1 MHKLSVVAMV
11 FAAAGIA
18 FSGPATA
25 SGIGLPPALA
35 GLAAPGPDHAV
46 VFVGGM
52 GGSAGGMREA
62 GDGSAGGMGG
72 SAGGMGGGGGGM
84 GSGGAGMSGGHF
96 GFGDPFGPV
105 DNFARPSE
113 DQPAGGGQPANYTYQ
128 CLTPAGRCSFVARA
142 ALRSSSLRSG
152 ADCVC
157 GDGSARGRVE

>member
-11 FAAAGIA
+11 FAAAEIA

-25 SGIGLPPALA
+25 GSGIGLSPAVS
-35 GLAAPGPDHAV
+35 GIAAPGPDHAV

-52 GGSAGGMREA
+52 GGSAGGM
-62 GDGSAGGMGG
+62 GGG
-72 SAGGMGGGGGGM
+72 AGGMGGGGGGM
-84 GSGGAGMSGGHF
+84 GGGHV
-96 GFGDPFGPV
+96 GFGDPFGPAN
-105 DNFARPSE
+105 NFVQPSE

-128 CLTPAGRCSFVARA
+128 CITPAGRCPFVARA

-157 GDGSARGRVE
+157 GDGAARGRVE